1 MFCHREHVV
10 TSSEHSDS
18 PTTFTDLAALGWDGR
33 DSDTGAPDVVSA
45 GLRPARVA
53 SVGKG
58 AASVLAPEP
67 LTVTYGPALRR
78 AAAAD
83 PVKLPCSGDWVL
95 LRRAQDTAAEAVWTL
110 EEVLPRRTALVR
122 SGVATDSYGQILA
135 ANVDTVVICEPAAP
149 RYNLARV
156 ERFLILAW
164 ESGAEPVVVLT
175 KCDLAAEP
183 VEDLLERV
191 APAVVGAEVH
201 AVSAAAGTGLD
212 ALARHLRPGST
223 LAVLGTSGAGK
234 STLVNALAGAQIM
247 DTGEIRDDGR
257 GRHTTTRRELVPLP
271 QGAIMLDTPGVR
283 RIGLGGSGD
292 GVERT
297 FADLLEFAEA
307 CRFRDCVHE
316 NEPGC
321 GVLAAVESGELPERR
336 LHSWR
341 KLQREAEW
349 NASRTDH
356 RVRQERARKWKTIH
370 KEMRRSGRN
379 RP

>member
-1 MFCHREHVV
+1 M
-10 TSSEHSDS
+10 TAAEHSAPSDR
-18 PTTFTDLAALGWDGR
+18 TDFTDLAALGWDPAA
-33 DSDTGAPDVVSA
+33 APTADPGSTP
-45 GLRPARVA
+45 LRPARVA

-58 AASVLAPEP
+58 AAAVLAPEP
-67 LTVTYGPALRR
+67 LTVSYGPALRR

-83 PVKLPCSGDWVL
+83 PLALPCSGDWVL
-95 LRRAQDTAAEAVWTL
+95 LRPAEDTAGRAAWTL

-122 SGVATDSYGQILA
+122 SGVATDSHGQILA
-135 ANVDTVVICEPAAP
+135 ANIDTVFVCEPAAP
-149 RYNLARV
+149 KYNLARV
-156 ERFLILAW
+156 ERFLILVW
-164 ESGAEPVVVLT
+164 ESGAVPVVVLT
-175 KCDLAAEP
+175 KCDLTAEP
-183 VEDLLERV
+183 AADLLERV
-191 APAVVGAEVH
+191 APAAVGAEVH

-212 ALARHLRPGST
+212 GLAAHLRPGTT
-223 LAVLGTSGAGK
+223 LAMLGSSGAGK
-234 STLVNALAGAQIM
+234 STLVNALAGARIM
-247 DTGEIRDDGR
+247 DTGEVRDDGR

-271 QGAIMLDTPGVR
+271 QGAVMLDTPGVR

-292 GVERT
+292 GVERA
-297 FADLLEFAEA
+297 FADLLEFAEL

-316 NEPGC
+316 SEPGC
-321 GVLAAVESGELPERR
+321 AVLAAVESGDLPERR

-349 NASRTDH
+349 NAARTDH